1 VARLDALD
9 PALLLTLALGLRLAL
24 GGLPGVVPVWRRAL
38 GLVVLADETLLDL
51 VEDRLDDRIAALGD
65 VRFLGLG

>member
-1 VARLDALD
+1 MARLDALD

>member
-24 GGLPGVVPVWRRAL
+24 GDLPGVVPVWRRAL